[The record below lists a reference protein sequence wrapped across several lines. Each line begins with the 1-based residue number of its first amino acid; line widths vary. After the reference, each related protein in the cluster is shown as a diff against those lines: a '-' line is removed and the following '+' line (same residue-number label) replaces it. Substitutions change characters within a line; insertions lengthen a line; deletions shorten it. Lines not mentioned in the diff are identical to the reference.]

1 MEDRLKFYETGDLP
15 RKNVEVM
22 GEAFEEVAE
31 DAKKKKKMEKKKQNA
46 KSKQKAKPGL
56 CINLIPLMVTA
67 VIT

>member
-22 GEAFEEVAE
+22 GEAVEEVAE

-46 KSKQKAKPGL
+46 KSKQKAKPG
-56 CINLIPLMVTA
+56 
-67 VIT
+67 